1 MKTLVL
7 ILESATPAVDQ
18 LASGMDGRKVEQDGV
33 CSLSHLASVHSYHTS
48 SFISLNNK
56 HKLYKKRE
64 IYTIKYSIYK
74 DIEGTQFPKD

>member
-18 LASGMDGRKVEQDGV
+18 PASGMDGRKVEQDGV
-33 CSLSHLASVHSYHTS
+33 CSLSHLAHSYHAS

-56 HKLYKKRE
+56 HKLYKKRG
-64 IYTIKYSIYK
+64 I
-74 DIEGTQFPKD
+74 

>member
-33 CSLSHLASVHSYHTS
+33 CSLSLLASVHSYHAS
-48 SFISLNNK
+48 SFISLNTK
-56 HKLYKKRE
+56 YKLYKKRG
-64 IYTIKYSIYK
+64 IYTMKYSIYK
-74 DIEGTQFPKD
+74 Q